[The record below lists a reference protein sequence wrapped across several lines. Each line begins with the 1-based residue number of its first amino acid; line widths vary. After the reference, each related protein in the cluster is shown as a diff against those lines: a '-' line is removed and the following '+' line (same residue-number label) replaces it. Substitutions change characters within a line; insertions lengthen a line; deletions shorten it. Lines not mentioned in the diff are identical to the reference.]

1 MKLTQPTLLIHPSIH
16 KQVFYRPMASS
27 SVLLGASATAAL
39 TGTPAGKA
47 LPRPCFLAARP
58 RTVSS
63 GRLCLQNPPRATPAY
78 NDAADATDK
87 AIDGVKGVADEL
99 KKGVAEAAEAVSGN
113 TDKAVE
119 EAGKG
124 ATEVDD
130 KAKDLAE
137 QAKKATEEAWDGAKD
152 AAQGITDKVAAAA
165 KKEAS

>member
-1 MKLTQPTLLIHPSIH
+1 
-16 KQVFYRPMASS
+16 MASS

-58 RTVSS
+58 RTVSG